1 MSEHNGFTQ
10 KELIIMVLDNQKTI
24 VEKIDEINKQLTIR
38 PTRMELFG
46 WITITIAIVGALFNS
61 MIA

>member
-1 MSEHNGFTQ
+1 MSQHNGFTQ

-24 VEKIDEINKQLTIR
+24 FTKIDEINKQLTIR

-61 MIA
+61 IMS

>member
-1 MSEHNGFTQ
+1 
-10 KELIIMVLDNQKTI
+10 MVLDNQKTI
-24 VEKIDEINKQLTIR
+24 FAKIDEINKQLTIR

>member
-10 KELIIMVLDNQKTI
+10 KELIIMVLDNQKEI
-24 VEKIDEINKQLTIR
+24 FGKIDEINKQLNTR
-38 PTRMELFG
+38 PTRTELFG
-46 WITITIAIVGALFNS
+46 WITITLAIVGALINS